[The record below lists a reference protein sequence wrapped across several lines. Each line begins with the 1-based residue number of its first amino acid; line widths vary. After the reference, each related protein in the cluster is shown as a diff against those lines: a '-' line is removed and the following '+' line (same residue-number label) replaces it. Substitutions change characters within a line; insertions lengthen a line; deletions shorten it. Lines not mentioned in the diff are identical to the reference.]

1 MQTSATDPIADAWTT
16 YPCDRSTKD
25 IIRTINPH
33 GFLERIIAQPLYEWK
48 RKAFSPDKANLPKFT
63 AKRVGVMLDDKE
75 TPKEIAVL
83 DVEGKIEGI
92 DLLAYIGYLH
102 AGLKEAALEIR
113 DLKQEVGKLKG
124 KM

>member
-1 MQTSATDPIADAWTT
+1 
-16 YPCDRSTKD
+16 
-25 IIRTINPH
+25 
-33 GFLERIIAQPLYEWK
+33 LERIIAQPLYEWK
-48 RKAFSPDKANLPKFT
+48 RKALDPDKAKLPKFT

-75 TPKEIAVL
+75 TPPEIAVL

-113 DLKQEVGKLKG
+113 ALRQEMGRLKRSL
-124 KM
+124 